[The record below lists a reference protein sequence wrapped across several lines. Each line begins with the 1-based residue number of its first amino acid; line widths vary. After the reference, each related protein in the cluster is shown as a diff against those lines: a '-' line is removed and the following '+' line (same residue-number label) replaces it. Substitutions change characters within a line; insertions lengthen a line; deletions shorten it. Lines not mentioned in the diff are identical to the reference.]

1 MVTGNLGTFG
11 STQKCLFFTL
21 VLLYLAKEA
30 RRLNFLRWANF
41 WLLWKCSPFCE
52 MSPFSVCCF
61 LLNKRWPTPFLRL
74 KSFCEARFESY
85 IDSVPK
91 SLQNQEKCFVHCFP
105 NQTRRLVPL
114 RAKNEWWGVPLPNEE
129 SKRGVHLFGCT
140 IFKIYWQC
148 YLLFSQI
155 T

>member
-1 MVTGNLGTFG
+1 MKAQFFEVGIFLTNYFKSVAFFVKEPFFCFLG
-11 STQKCLFFTL
+11 
-21 VLLYLAKEA
+21 
-30 RRLNFLRWANF
+30 
-41 WLLWKCSPFCE
+41 
-52 MSPFSVCCF
+52 F
-61 LLNKRWPTPFLRL
+61 LLNKEVANLFLRL

-114 RAKNEWWGVPLPNEE
+114 RAKNAWWGVPLPNEE
-129 SKRGVHLFGCT
+129 SKRGVHLFGYT

-148 YLLFSQI
+148 CLLFSQI